1 MSNLHKRD
9 EFSSSHQTMVRSDFE
24 CYHYLDPIP
33 PEVDFHEHEFYEVFF
48 FLSGNV
54 SYNIEGRTYLL
65 RPGDILL
72 TDNKD
77 IHKPEVL
84 PGRPYERYVVWI
96 TPDFLQAQERY
107 GPNLTDCF
115 KDASRKEYKRIRP
128 DSRAVAHLKSILD
141 KILECRESDEFGSS
155 TLEYIYLNEFMVFLN
170 RAYIAAPD
178 IIPEYNTENEKVNK
192 EVAYIN
198 ENLAEDLTLDR
209 LAEVCYISK
218 SYLSHQFKQYTGLSI
233 YQFIIKKRLTVARN
247 MIQEGTP
254 VTEACMTCGFSDYS
268 NFHRSFK
275 KEFGVSPKEFRI
287 R

>member
-1 MSNLHKRD
+1 MSILRKD
-9 EFSSSHQTMVRSDFE
+9 EFSLRQTMVRPDFE
-24 CYHYLDPIP
+24 CYHYLDQVA

-77 IHKPEVL
+77 IHKPEVT
-84 PGRPYERYVVWI
+84 PGKPYERYVVWI
-96 TPDFLQAQERY
+96 TPEFLQEQEKY

-115 KDASRKEYKRIRP
+115 KDASRKEYKLIRP
-128 DSRAVAHLKSILD
+128 DGKAVAHLKSILD
-141 KILECRESDEFGSS
+141 KILECRESSEFGSS

-170 RAYIAAPD
+170 RAYFSTPD
-178 IIPEYNTENEKVNK
+178 TIPEDITENKKINKV
-192 EVAYIN
+192 VAYIN
-198 ENLAEDLTLDR
+198 ENLAEDLSLDR
-209 LAEVCYISK
+209 LAEVCFISK
-218 SYLSHQFKQYTGLSI
+218 SYLSHQFKQYTGLSLV
-233 YQFIIKKRLTVARN
+233 QFIIKKRLTVARN

-254 VTEACMTCGFSDYS
+254 VMEACMECGFNDYS
-268 NFHRSFK
+268 NFHKAFK
-275 KEFGVSPKEFRI
+275 KEFGVSPKEFRSV